1 MGVAV
6 VAMGSLMDSG
16 IFTGEI
22 KFLNSC
28 LSLRNLK
35 YIKHKLTANTPTA
48 NKIMASVVIY
58 SYIPKHEKYKS
69 IPSLFV

>member
-16 IFTGEI
+16 IGEI

-48 NKIMASVVIY
+48 NKIMASVDIY
-58 SYIPKHEKYKS
+58 SYIFEHKKYKS

>member
-1 MGVAV
+1 MGVTV

-16 IFTGEI
+16 IGEI

-35 YIKHKLTANTPTA
+35 YIKHRLTANTPTA

-58 SYIPKHEKYKS
+58 SYISEHEKYKS
-69 IPSLFV
+69 ITSLFV